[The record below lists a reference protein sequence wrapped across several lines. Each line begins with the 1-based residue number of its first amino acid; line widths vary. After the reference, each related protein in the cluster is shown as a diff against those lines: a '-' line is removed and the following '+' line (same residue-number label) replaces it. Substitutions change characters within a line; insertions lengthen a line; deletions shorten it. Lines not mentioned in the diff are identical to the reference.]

1 MKNISP
7 VSAIT
12 VIAVV
17 IIVCITVLGVF
28 SSIANSSAVSVVTGV
43 ITQIVGFGGLI
54 ITGLIALMSSARN
67 TQARENSEVLVNN
80 KLDVIHEN
88 TNSSL
93 AEIKAEL
100 KALQAKYD
108 AIIQAQ
114 GKQI

>member
-1 MKNISP
+1 MKSISP
-7 VSAIT
+7 VASIT

-17 IIVCITVLGVF
+17 IIICITVLGVF
-28 SSIANSSAVSVVTGV
+28 SAISNSSAVSVVTGV

-67 TQARENSEVLVNN
+67 TQDRENSEVLVNN

-93 AEIKAEL
+93 ETIKEEL
-100 KALQAKYD
+100 RALQAKYD
-108 AIIQAQ
+108 AMI
-114 GKQI
+114 KSRLK